1 MNIILK
7 TVKFI
12 FVLLVITMVMSCNR
26 NSLPKI
32 ETVDN
37 FKEISWAG
45 FISEDFA
52 FNQPRTKGQWSF
64 NADELL
70 GIGVAQCSTDS
81 ASIEAARYWA
91 ISGLVQGILLDEPED
106 LILSYWPDM
115 VYELSGLVQV
125 QIRNLAKTTDGQ
137 YICLV
142 SIKKNEAD
150 KLKDNLWK
158 RWEILEDYSPF
169 SERLRLNKE
178 AELQKLDDLII
189 QSKN

>member
-1 MNIILK
+1 MNIISK

-12 FVLLVITMVMSCNR
+12 IVLLVITMVMGCNR

-37 FKEISWAG
+37 FKDISWAG

-81 ASIEAARYWA
+81 ASIEAAKYWA
-91 ISGLVQGILLDEPED
+91 ISGLVQGILKDSEPD
-106 LILSYWPDM
+106 DIIFSYWPDM

-125 QIRNLAKTTDGQ
+125 QIRNFAKTTDGQ
-137 YICLV
+137 FICLV

-158 RWEILEDYSPF
+158 KWEILEDNSPT
-169 SERLRLNKE
+169 SERLRFDRE
-178 AELQKLDDLII
+178 AALQKFDDLF
-189 QSKN
+189 